1 MNPAGKDLSHLT
13 SSTKSTTSDND
24 EAEATVH
31 HASKDSKLK
40 NQLIYWLSIHVH
52 SIQTEKNFSQDT
64 ESDTAVIESDM
75 TDEQKATLDVIR
87 LGQKKSFQNTTEV
100 QTEKVYYN
108 INPPFVNLF

>member
-1 MNPAGKDLSHLT
+1 
-13 SSTKSTTSDND
+13 
-24 EAEATVH
+24 
-31 HASKDSKLK
+31 
-40 NQLIYWLSIHVH
+40 
-52 SIQTEKNFSQDT
+52 
-64 ESDTAVIESDM
+64 M